1 MNRVPVIVRNPAYIE
16 ELELDEEEVDQA
28 DITPVISGDT
38 PTITVPASEDKSVAE
53 DVSEDDE
60 DDEEDEE
67 MQDILEK
74 MESLDT
80 EVKELWKK
88 IMDLLASTLEVTHSQ
103 QHAFV
108 PQVEVWDTGKA
119 WEQEY
124 RQYPDSTI
132 EEVRNRL
139 SNQVWD
145 LLQIMQERIDQHT
158 CNSKDI
164 KLIDG
169 LNAISVMHDRLGN
182 LTEKVLK
189 RQAEKP

>member
-1 MNRVPVIVRNPAYIE
+1 MNRVPVIVWNPAYIE
-16 ELELDEEEVDQA
+16 ELELDEKEVDQA

-38 PTITVPASEDKSVAE
+38 PTITVPASEDKNVAE
-53 DVSEDDE
+53 DASE

-67 MQDILEK
+67 MRDILEK

-80 EVKELWKK
+80 EVKELQKE
-88 IMDLLASTLEVTHSQ
+88 IMNLLSSTLEATCSQ
-103 QHAFV
+103 QQAVV

-124 RQYPDSTI
+124 SQYPDSDI
-132 EEVRNRL
+132 KEVRNRL

-145 LLQIMQERIDQHT
+145 LLQIMQEQVDQHT
-158 CNSKDI
+158 CNIKDI

-169 LNAISVMHDRLGN
+169 LNAISVMHDRIGN
-182 LTEKVLK
+182 LTDKVLK

>member
-16 ELELDEEEVDQA
+16 EVELDEEEVDQA
-28 DITPVISGDT
+28 DIIPLISGDT
-38 PTITVPASEDKSVAE
+38 PTITVPASEDENVAE

-60 DDEEDEE
+60 EDED

-74 MESLDT
+74 MEKLDT
-80 EVKELWKK
+80 EVKELRKE
-88 IMDLLASTLEVTHSQ
+88 IMDLLSSTLEVTRSR
-103 QHAFV
+103 QHTVV

-124 RQYPDSTI
+124 RQYPDPTI
-132 EEVRNRL
+132 KEVRDRL

-145 LLQIMQERIDQHT
+145 LLQIMQERVDQHT

-169 LNAISVMHDRLGN
+169 LNAISVMHDRLGY
-182 LTEKVLK
+182 LTERVLK
-189 RQAEKP
+189 R

>member
-1 MNRVPVIVRNPAYIE
+1 MNRVPVIVWNPAYIE
-16 ELELDEEEVDQA
+16 ELELDEKEVDQA
-28 DITPVISGDT
+28 DITPLISGDT
-38 PTITVPASEDKSVAE
+38 PTITVPASEDKNVAE

-60 DDEEDEE
+60 EDEE
-67 MQDILEK
+67 MRDILEK

-80 EVKELWKK
+80 EVKELWKE

-145 LLQIMQERIDQHT
+145 LLQIMQEKIDQHT

-169 LNAISVMHDRLGN
+169 LNAISVMHDRLGY
-182 LTEKVLK
+182 LTERVLK
-189 RQAEKP
+189 R

>member
-1 MNRVPVIVRNPAYIE
+1 MNRVPVIARNPAYIE
-16 ELELDEEEVDQA
+16 ELEPDEEEVDQA
-28 DITPVISGDT
+28 DVTPLVSGDT
-38 PTITVPASEDKSVAE
+38 PTITVPASEDKNVAE
-53 DVSEDDE
+53 DASE

-67 MQDILEK
+67 MRDILEK

-80 EVKELWKK
+80 EVKELRKE
-88 IMDLLASTLEVTHSQ
+88 IMNLLSSTLEANRSQ
-103 QHAFV
+103 QQAVV

-124 RQYPDSTI
+124 SQYPDSDI
-132 EEVRNRL
+132 KEVRNRL

-145 LLQIMQERIDQHT
+145 LLQIMQEQVDQHT

-169 LNAISVMHDRLGN
+169 LNAISVMHDRIGN
-182 LTEKVLK
+182 LTDKVLK